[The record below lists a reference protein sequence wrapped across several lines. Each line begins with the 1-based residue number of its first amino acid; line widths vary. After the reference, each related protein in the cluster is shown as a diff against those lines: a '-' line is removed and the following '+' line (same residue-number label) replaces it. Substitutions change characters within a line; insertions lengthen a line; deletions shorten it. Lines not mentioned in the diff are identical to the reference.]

1 MAEAYPVF
9 EYYLTGRDKA
19 LSFNNDNLWDK
30 LLSGK
35 EKKISDDPSFDGFT
49 LGDYFLSARTFLG
62 KNNFLFL
69 KRGLEQELSYDVDFK
84 EIEKIILSLEKHG
97 PFYHPIKV
105 TVLLN
110 NIKPAF
116 FVLNGAVSDI
126 GLATIEN
133 EYQNLKSLNPD
144 NLKLNTFLPIVFGQ
158 SFVES
163 KKRRAGFFLA
173 QWFENYEE
181 FHVVSSANINKDIVN
196 KIGLLKEDGT
206 FSLLSDLMAFKIYE
220 KAAEILTFYY
230 DIKSMKQI
238 FPWHHAAGDFIV
250 KTGERDLD
258 VKLITIRGYDTLMEF
273 DALLDNKEKHDNF
286 LLGLLFFFVNLTLR
300 MRIDRDRGTKGYI
313 FLDEFVV
320 QASVNGFINGL
331 KENLKKN
338 QKLYRLKLDFD
349 NLFIEFIKEF
359 ELKDLLNVFI
369 MITGSYSK
377 STPEASIIEQNLE
390 QHAKTVF
397 ESIQRL

>member
-1 MAEAYPVF
+1 MAKAYPVF
-9 EYYLTGRDKA
+9 EYYLTGRDKE
-19 LSFNNDNLWDK
+19 LSINNDNLWDK

-35 EKKISDDPSFDGFT
+35 EKKIPDDPSFDGFT
-49 LGDYFLSARTFLG
+49 LGDYFLSARTFLE

-69 KRGLEQELSYDVDFK
+69 KRGLEKELSYDVDFK
-84 EIEKIILSLEKHG
+84 EVEKITLSLEKHG

-105 TVLLN
+105 TVLFN
-110 NIKPAF
+110 NIKSAL

-144 NLKLNTFLPIVFGQ
+144 NLKLNAFLPIVFGQ
-158 SFVES
+158 GFVES
-163 KKRRAGFFLA
+163 KKGRAGFFLA

-181 FHVVSSANINKDIVN
+181 FHVVSSDNTNKDIVN

-206 FSLLSDLMAFKIYE
+206 FPLLSKLMAFKIYE
-220 KAAEILTFYY
+220 QAAEILTFYY
-230 DIKSMKQI
+230 NIKSMKQI

-250 KTGERDLD
+250 KIGEKDLD

-273 DALLDNKEKHDNF
+273 DSLLDNKEKHGNV
-286 LLGLLFFFVNLTLR
+286 LLGLLFFFINLTLR
-300 MRIDRDRGTKGYI
+300 MRIDRNRGTKGYI

-320 QASVNGFINGL
+320 QASVNGFIEG
-331 KENLKKN
+331 LKKN
-338 QKLYRLKLDFD
+338 LEENRKIYRLNQDFY
-349 NLFIEFIKEF
+349 NLFIEFVKEF

-369 MITGSYSK
+369 MITGFYSK
-377 STPEASIIEQNLE
+377 STPEALIIEQNLE
-390 QHAKTVF
+390 QHAKAVF